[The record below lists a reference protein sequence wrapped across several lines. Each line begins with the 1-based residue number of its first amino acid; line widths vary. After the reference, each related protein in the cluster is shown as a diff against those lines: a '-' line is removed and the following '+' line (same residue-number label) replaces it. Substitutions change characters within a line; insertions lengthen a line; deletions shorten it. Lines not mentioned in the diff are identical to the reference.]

1 MIKKLLLLLALL
13 ALWVALLWFVIGI
26 DISKHGNLSLAAIH
40 LLPPLTLWAGW
51 LGWRAWRVRKQEAA
65 QAAETE
71 AKRTASEE
79 KRAAGREKFD
89 KDLAERRTRVD
100 IRWLQVLDLSKQEN
114 TESLATATD
123 DLQIALLDEEM
134 AEIVDETAAAWP
146 SMQLTELFAALQTRC
161 PATLTF
167 PVYVLGPSDRA
178 LADLVE
184 TVRAARETAAAQM
197 DVAWPQGIAWGAVLS
212 LPQSIASSQALI
224 DLCVTQPEMPG
235 ALVLTF
241 ESPLSRAP
249 LGEEEVNPEIKQ
261 RERWLGKPGQALV
274 GLLLTA
280 PTLPQ
285 VLAQLDEM
293 APKGADDVMTPYWER
308 AQLSPG
314 MMSVLAPLPT
324 AWRKTLADM
333 PMIAQL
339 RRPAWV
345 AMEEAARPTQVTQNL
360 RHILERAGI
369 NAALIEPKFDLDGE
383 ASEEAPK
390 TPPVQMN
397 DSRWLVHN
405 AGSVDVCGSR
415 VGGIGL
421 TLSGAGMDLDAVG
434 EGSNV
439 VEHAGDCGCATPYLM
454 LALAAAKTAELQK
467 PTLVTFF
474 QGSQVTMSFVLP
486 ASV

>member
-13 ALWVALLWFVIGI
+13 ALWVALLWLVIGI

-65 QAAETE
+65 PADEAE
-71 AKRTASEE
+71 AKRIALEQQ
-79 KRAAGREKFD
+79 RAAGREKFD
-89 KDLAERRTRVD
+89 KDLAERRARVD
-100 IRWLQVLDLSKQEN
+100 IRWLQVRDLSKQEN
-114 TESLATATD
+114 AESLAIATD
-123 DLQIALLDEEM
+123 DLQVALLDEEM

-161 PATLTF
+161 PAALTF

-184 TVRAARETAAAQM
+184 TVRTARETAAAQM
-197 DVAWPQGIAWGAVLS
+197 DVAWPQEIAWGAVLS

-249 LGEEEVNPEIKQ
+249 LGEEEANPEIKQ
-261 RERWLGKPGQALV
+261 HERWLGKPGQALV

-285 VLAQLDEM
+285 VLAQLDER

-345 AMEEAARPTQVTQNL
+345 DLEEKKHRTQNL
-360 RHILERAGI
+360 SLLLEQAGV
-369 NAALIEPKFDLDGE
+369 NAALIEPKFDAAADGE
-383 ASEEAPK
+383 AE
-390 TPPVQMN
+390 PPLTQKLG
-397 DSRWLVHN
+397 DSAWVVHN
-405 AGSVDVCGSR
+405 AGNLEVYGNRLASVS
-415 VGGIGL
+415 
-421 TLSGAGMDLDAVG
+421 TAMSGAGIALTLMH
-434 EGSNV
+434 ESTNV
-439 VEHAGDCGCATPYLM
+439 VERAGDCGCATPYLM
-454 LALAAAKTAELQK
+454 LALAAAKTAELKK
-467 PTLVTFF
+467 PSLVTHF
-474 QGSQVTMSFVLP
+474 QAKRVAMSFVVP
-486 ASV
+486 PRV